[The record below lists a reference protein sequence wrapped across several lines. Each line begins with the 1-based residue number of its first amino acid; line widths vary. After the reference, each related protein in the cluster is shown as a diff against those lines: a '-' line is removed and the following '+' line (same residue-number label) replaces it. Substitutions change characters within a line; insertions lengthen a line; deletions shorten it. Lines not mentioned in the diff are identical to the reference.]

1 MSKTFKNIL
10 VLGGSGFLGSH
21 TADALSKSGKKVTLV
36 DKVNSPWL
44 RDDQKMI
51 VGDVMNYDLLERS
64 MKGVD
69 CVYYFAGIAD
79 IKEATQLRQIY
90 WD

>member
-1 MSKTFKNIL
+1 MSKSFKNIL

-21 TADALSKSGKKVTLV
+21 TADALSKSGKKVTLM

-51 VGDVMNYDLLERS
+51 VGDVMNYDLVKISQSRIQDAEFC
-64 MKGVD
+64 D
-69 CVYYFAGIAD
+69 C
-79 IKEATQLRQIY
+79 E
-90 WD
+90 